1 MMKYGNYKLT
11 GCRVFSLPVP
21 KTCAGGGACKK
32 YCYGLKGR
40 YRMRNVRAALERA
53 YRHTLSKKFV
63 SDIVNELKRARKIYR
78 VRVHEVGDFY
88 SLRYLKK
95 WYKVARACPEF
106 TFLAYTKS
114 LHFIL
119 QGGQPPSNFIILAS
133 LGGRYDNLAPELEA
147 KGYIRG
153 LTVVVPD
160 ISQAPRGWY
169 ICPATIP
176 GREHRKVC
184 GRLCDYCWRPQGYKR
199 VAFVQH

>member
-1 MMKYGNYKLT
+1 MKYGNYKLS

-21 KTCAGGGACKK
+21 ETCKGGGACRK

-53 YRHTLSKKFV
+53 YRFTLRKEFV
-63 SDIVNELKRARKIYR
+63 QSMINELKHARKVYR

-88 SLRYLKK
+88 SLRYLQK
-95 WYKVARACPEF
+95 WYAIAQACPRF

-114 LHFIL
+114 LHFVSE
-119 QGGQPPSNFIILAS
+119 GVCPPSNFIILAS
-133 LGGRYDNLAPELEA
+133 LGGKYDNLASELEA

-160 ISQAPRGWY
+160 ISQAPEGWF

-176 GREHRKVC
+176 GLEHRKVC
-184 GRLCDYCWRPQGYKR
+184 GRLCDYCWRPQRGKR
-199 VAFVQH
+199 VVFIQH